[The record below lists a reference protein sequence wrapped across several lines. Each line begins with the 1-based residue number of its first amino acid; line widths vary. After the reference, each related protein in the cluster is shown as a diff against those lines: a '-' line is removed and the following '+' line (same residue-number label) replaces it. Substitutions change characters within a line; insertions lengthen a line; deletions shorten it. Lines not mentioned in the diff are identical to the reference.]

1 MPGREGL
8 DIVCSPAHPDQ
19 DAPDASVHGVV
30 LAAGMSDRYGDRNKL
45 LESFEGKP
53 LVRHAASTV
62 TSSLVTGVTV
72 VVGHEA
78 ERVAA
83 VVDELDVE
91 LRHNPDYEA
100 GQSTS
105 IAAGIAAA
113 REHDA
118 DAVLVALGD
127 MPRVAVETVDTL
139 VRTYDAGVADAV
151 AAAYRAERG
160 NPVLFDRTYF
170 DDLAAVDGD
179 VGGRAILLDDSDA
192 VAVETGDP
200 GVRYDIDRPADRRR
214 SDAE

>member
-1 MPGREGL
+1 M
-8 DIVCSPAHPDQ
+8 

-30 LAAGMSDRYGDRNKL
+30 LAAGTSDRYGDRNKL
-45 LESFEGKP
+45 LESIDGEP
-53 LVRHAASTV
+53 LVRHAVSTMTASSV
-62 TSSLVTGVTV
+62 DGVTV

-78 ERVAA
+78 DRVAA

-113 REHDA
+113 SERDA
-118 DAVLVALGD
+118 DAVLFALGD
-127 MPRVAVETVDTL
+127 MPRIAVETVETL

-151 AAAYRAERG
+151 AAAYRGERG

-170 DDLAAVDGD
+170 DELAAVDGD
-179 VGGRAILLDDSDA
+179 VGGRAILLDDPDA

-200 GVRYDIDRPADRRR
+200 GVRYDVDRPADRRR
-214 SDAE
+214 SDTE